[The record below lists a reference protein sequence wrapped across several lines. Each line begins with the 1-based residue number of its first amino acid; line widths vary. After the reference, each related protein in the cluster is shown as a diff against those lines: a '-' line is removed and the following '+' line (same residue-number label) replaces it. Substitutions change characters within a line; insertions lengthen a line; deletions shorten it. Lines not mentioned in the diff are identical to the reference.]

1 MVRKRHGPV
10 CSLVHP
16 CGIVVAALAWLATPD
31 ALVAEVPEPEQPPP
45 ESGTL
50 LPSLAVL
57 VPLEPGPPVA
67 NLGELCGDKPGGL
80 AWIDRMQATLYRRM
94 CLMVAGFDGFFGNA
108 RFDDQYQATHGSL
121 SLGTLWDQRDGWD
134 PSVRFRVSV
143 RLPQLSERAN
153 AFVGRGDPEEH
164 VTELRDDFDALPRK
178 FGDAEDDAVLI
189 GLGYRQPG
197 VAGGHF
203 DASVGAKL
211 DWPPEPYAKAAYFI
225 DQPFLEHNLLRF
237 RETLFWRDEDGFGS
251 TTRLDVERLVTED
264 VLVRWTGL
272 GTYAQETEGLRWF
285 SNLTLY
291 QNLGGMR
298 ALAYQVGASGESEN
312 EVRLTDYGLR
322 VIYRRSVYR
331 DWLILELRSSVG
343 WPQETL
349 SEPRETNWG
358 AGVALEMQFGERTR
372 K

>member
-1 MVRKRHGPV
+1 MRNRHRPVR
-10 CSLVHP
+10 S
-16 CGIVVAALAWLATPD
+16 VVRRYGALAIALAWLAAADVVAAEAAQAEQTPS
-31 ALVAEVPEPEQPPP
+31 ER
-45 ESGTL
+45 GKL
-50 LPSLAVL
+50 LPALAAR
-57 VPLEPGPPVA
+57 VPLEPGPPA
-67 NLGELCGDKPGGL
+67 PDLSELCDQKPGGL
-80 AWIDRMQATLYRRM
+80 AWIDRMQAGLYRRT

-108 RFDDQYQATHGSL
+108 RFDDQYEATHGSL
-121 SLGTLWDQRDGWD
+121 AVGTLWDERDHWD

-143 RLPQLSERAN
+143 RLPQLSARAN
-153 AFVGRGDPEEH
+153 AFVGRGDPEEY
-164 VTELRDDFDALPRK
+164 VTELRDDFDTLPRQ
-178 FGDAEDDAVLI
+178 FGDAEDDAVLL

-197 VAGGHF
+197 TAGGHF

-211 DWPPEPYAKAAYFI
+211 DWPPAPYAKVAYFI
-225 DQPFLEHNLLRF
+225 AQPLLERNLLRF

-251 TTRLDVERLVTED
+251 TTRVDVERLLTED
-264 VLVRWTGL
+264 LLVRWTGL
-272 GTYAQETEGLRWF
+272 GTYSQETEGLRWF

-291 QNLGGMR
+291 QNLGDRR

-312 EVRLTDYGLR
+312 DVSLTDYGLR

-349 SEPRETNWG
+349 SESREANWG

-372 K
+372 E